1 MVSPWYAEF
10 IEMER
15 DPLFELIMAA
25 NYMDI
30 KSLLDL
36 SCCRVA
42 CMMKNRT
49 TIEVRKM
56 FDIVNDFTPEEEQKI
71 IEENKWAEETF

>member
-1 MVSPWYAEF
+1 
-10 IEMER
+10 MER

-30 KSLLDL
+30 KCLLDL
-36 SCCRVA
+36 ACCRVA
-42 CMMKNRT
+42 CNLKNKT
-49 TIEVRKM
+49 TIEVRKYY
-56 FDIVNDFTPEEEQKI
+56 DIVNDFTPEEEKKI